1 MSNKKN
7 DMAKDTKC
15 KCIINWDL
23 NTKIVGKNQKISYK
37 LKSFKKYK

>member
-7 DMAKDTKC
+7 DMVKDA

-23 NTKIVGKNQKISYK
+23 HTKIVGKNQKISYK